1 MVTGKDDIDT
11 IDYDIHST
19 HGLDVQILFDVTKSE
34 SIYGITINIIKRR
47 RVCVY
52 IFFFPLYRTEEIGS
66 CDSKKEREREKKAAF
81 HSRGKI
87 QRRASRRRINIH
99 DERVYIYIYVSFF
112 FSFSSFFNHFRYS
125 FARPPRHP
133 SHFSTKL
140 PLPFIVVVR

>member
-99 DERVYIYIYVSFF
+99 DERVYIYIYMFLSFF
-112 FSFSSFFNHFRYS
+112 LFLLFLITFDIHSLFLPVIHRIFQRNYLFPSS
-125 FARPPRHP
+125 
-133 SHFSTKL
+133 
-140 PLPFIVVVR
+140 

>member
-99 DERVYIYIYVSFF
+99 DERVYIYVSFCR
-112 FSFSSFFNHFRYS
+112 S
-125 FARPPRHP
+125 PPLSLRLRRTLGP
-133 SHFSTKL
+133 SGGPSRL
-140 PLPFIVVVR
+140 CRAVSELR